1 MVFAVVAIVALIICG
16 AVVAALAALWLPGRA
31 RAGRTEDAS
40 DGLSRSFDPTRGFE
54 PTRSFDPNSYAPMR
68 RLLLDEDLI
77 FLKSQRGFQSGMDSR
92 LRSERRSI
100 FRLYLRRLDKDFR
113 SLHLQLHQ
121 LILSAPEDQSVLLRE
136 LFRQNTEFRMRM
148 LRVEFDLLLHSLH
161 LSGVPAGATRL
172 IEAAERLSLMKK
184 MLLEPQMLQMSA

>member
-40 DGLSRSFDPTRGFE
+40 DRLSRSFN

-68 RLLLDEDLI
+68 RLLLDEDVI

-92 LRSERRSI
+92 LRSERRNI

-184 MLLEPQMLQMSA
+184 MLLEPQMLQRSA